1 MLQCGH
7 VLLKMLD
14 LVETNPLL
22 GCQDLGAHTVDV
34 IERKLECRQCGARS
48 PEGLL
53 DKDMQR
59 DHRRLERELGTQR
72 RARPDR
78 FDNQCSGVWIVD
90 NVVIVVVVESV
101 RIKNSNR
108 EEHDQQ
114 TRKSKMVSPWSIF
127 HDPTMTNKSGKYT
140 LAGMRI
146 ENGPDRLTDEIF
158 NHVDFVGS
166 QGIKD
171 QGDGRD
177 VARRL
182 LLLLVVPRTDRRH
195 DPRSAGGRSGKGVE
209 RGIHV
214 VEVTMGVGAGV
225 LGVVMRVMVEVMRVL
240 LV

>member
-78 FDNQCSGVWIVD
+78 FDNQCSGV
-90 NVVIVVVVESV
+90 
-101 RIKNSNR
+101 
-108 EEHDQQ
+108 
-114 TRKSKMVSPWSIF
+114 
-127 HDPTMTNKSGKYT
+127 
-140 LAGMRI
+140 
-146 ENGPDRLTDEIF
+146 DEIF